1 MARMTYKQLG
11 TKANM
16 LLKRMEKQGLENT
29 SRYQEFKIDLQTF
42 WEKRGKIPTTKS
54 GISFN
59 KKMSADDRKEM
70 ADIVRKFLKGKRK
83 EENEIKQE
91 YQEKTAAYISG
102 LSPKNQEKAR
112 DELNI
117 ENKSVA
123 EMYTELEKIERILN
137 ERKVIESL
145 GSDLVGDIYNNK
157 VDDLEL
163 DTDTMTLAL
172 FKVVQ
177 KGYVYQPSYY
187 KGEEPPE
194 PYGIDGL
201 ESENLWNVILSEY
214 KRMTGDE
221 EIEMERDNK

>member
-11 TKANM
+11 TRANM

-29 SRYQEFKIDLQTF
+29 SRYQSFKLDIQNF
-42 WEKRGKIPTTKS
+42 WEKRSKIPPTKS

-70 ADIVRKFLKGKRK
+70 ADIVRTFLKGKRK
-83 EENEIKQE
+83 EEKEIKQE
-91 YQEKTAAYISG
+91 YQEKTNEYIGG

-112 DELNI
+112 EELSV

-123 EMYTELEKIERILN
+123 EMYSELERLERILN

-145 GSDLVGDIYNNK
+145 GSDLVGDIYNSK

-177 KGYVYQPSYY
+177 DDYTYQPSYY

-201 ESENLWNVILSEY
+201 ESENLWNIILSEY

-221 EIEMERDNK
+221 QIEMERDEE

>member
-1 MARMTYKQLG
+1 MARTTYKQLG
-11 TKANM
+11 TRANM
-16 LLKRMEKQGLENT
+16 ILKRLEKQGLENT
-29 SRYQEFKIDLQTF
+29 SRYQEFQIDIQTF
-42 WEKRGKIPTTKS
+42 WEKRSKIPPTKS

-83 EENEIKQE
+83 EEKEIKQE
-91 YQEKTAAYISG
+91 YQSKTDEYISG

-112 DELNI
+112 DELNF

-123 EMYTELEKIERILN
+123 EMYTELERLDRILN

-145 GSDLVGDIYNNK
+145 GSDLVGDIYNSK
-157 VDDLEL
+157 VDDLDL
-163 DTDTMTLAL
+163 KTDTMTLAL

-177 KGYVYQPSYY
+177 KDYKYQPSYY

-201 ESENLWNVILSEY
+201 ESENLWNIILSEY
-214 KRMTGDE
+214 KRMTGE
-221 EIEMERDNK
+221 EKIEMESDKK

>member
-11 TKANM
+11 SRANM

-29 SRYQEFKIDLQTF
+29 SRYQEFQIDVQTF
-42 WEKRGKIPTTKS
+42 WEKRGKIPPTKS
-54 GISFN
+54 GISFS
-59 KKMSADDRKEM
+59 KKMSSDDRKEM
-70 ADIVRKFLKGKRK
+70 AKIVRKFLNSKRK
-83 EENEIKQE
+83 EENEIKKE
-91 YQEKTAAYISG
+91 YQEKTDEYISG

-112 DELNI
+112 DELNL

-123 EMYTELEKIERILN
+123 EMYSELEKIERILN

-145 GSDLVGDIYNNK
+145 GSDLVGDIYNK

-177 KGYVYQPSYY
+177 KDYKYQPSYY
-187 KGEEPPE
+187 KGEEPPA

-214 KRMTGDE
+214 KRMTGE
-221 EIEMERDNK
+221 EQIEMERDNK

>member
-29 SRYQEFKIDLQTF
+29 SRYQEFQIDIQNF
-42 WEKRGKIPTTKS
+42 WEKRSKIPPTKS
-54 GISFN
+54 GISFS

-70 ADIVRKFLKGKRK
+70 AKIVRKFLNSKRK
-83 EENEIKQE
+83 EEKEIKKE
-91 YQEKTAAYISG
+91 YQEKTDEYISG

-112 DELNI
+112 EELDI

-123 EMYTELEKIERILN
+123 EMYGEIERLERILN

-177 KGYVYQPSYY
+177 KEYKYQPSYY

-214 KRMTGDE
+214 KRMTGE
-221 EIEMERDNK
+221 EQIEMEREKS

>member
-11 TKANM
+11 TRANM
-16 LLKRMEKQGLENT
+16 LLKRMENQGLENT
-29 SRYQEFKIDLQTF
+29 SRYQEFQIDIQNF
-42 WEKRGKIPTTKS
+42 WEKRSKIPPTKS

-59 KKMSADDRKEM
+59 KKMSSDDRKEM
-70 ADIVRKFLKGKRK
+70 AKIVRKFLNSKKK
-83 EENEIKQE
+83 EEKEIKKE
-91 YQEKTAAYISG
+91 YQEKTDEYISG

-112 DELNI
+112 DELGI

-123 EMYTELEKIERILN
+123 EMYDEMERIERILN

-145 GSDLVGDIYNNK
+145 GSDLVGDIYNSK

-177 KGYVYQPSYY
+177 DDYTYQPSYY
-187 KGEEPPE
+187 KDEEPPE

-201 ESENLWNVILSEY
+201 ESETLWNIILSEY
-214 KRMTGDE
+214 KRMTGE
-221 EIEMERDNK
+221 EQIEMERDEE